1 MSETPTP
8 QEVQELVRKLAESFA
23 CVTEEDQHPDCG
35 EVIRQAAAAL
45 SAYQQEVETLRE
57 RVAPL
62 DEGPVC
68 LLADYQAMRD
78 RAEAAE
84 AEVERL
90 TKERDEAL
98 SLLAQERYLRRKD
111 VEWWQGIADAHM
123 AGMRHQQERA
133 EQAERAAAAAR
144 RAAFAEAAQY
154 IRDLSV
160 AAGRD
165 TPDMQAL
172 ADLVERLAAQAVP
185 PGATE
190 D

>member
-1 MSETPTP
+1 MDTPTP
-8 QEVQELVRKLAESFA
+8 TPRRSYPNERDCEHGNLRRSCDLCGYQSELAE
-23 CVTEEDQHPDCG
+23 
-35 EVIRQAAAAL
+35 AL
-45 SAYQQEVETLRE
+45 
-57 RVAPL
+57 
-62 DEGPVC
+62 
-68 LLADYQAMRD
+68 
-78 RAEAAE
+78 

-90 TKERDEAL
+90 TKERDRAIRLVQSMDESSRQQDEHAQMMAEA
-98 SLLAQERYLRRKD
+98 
-111 VEWWQGIADAHM
+111 
-123 AGMRHQQERA
+123 
-133 EQAERAAAAAR
+133 RAAVAK

-185 PGATE
+185 PGFCASCTPDIRPQCESASWCMRPQAVPPGATE